1 MKIFILFLL
10 LLISPVELRRRTDD
24 DDIYELDDTNNNKYD
39 RPKHYPNK
47 QYIADENDDDDDQYY
62 PSSFQQKKVYP
73 SRKKVLNENEY
84 NNDEPESN
92 VPSDDLLPT
101 EIATTHQNDLSDKS
115 KCINKYDINSEQLVK
130 VKELKNGAHMIR
142 HVLID
147 KRSLPSDVN
156 IRDSCMLDCCTEET
170 CDLAM
175 LSEQPTHVN

>member
-24 DDIYELDDTNNNKYD
+24 DIYELDDTNNNLYD

-92 VPSDDLLPT
+92 VPSDDLLPA
-101 EIATTHQNDLSDKS
+101 EITTTNQNDLSDKS
-115 KCINKYDINSEQLVK
+115 ICINKYDINSEQLVK